1 MTVIEINA
9 LARVGRIET
18 TDTRPYGARHGSRI
32 PTSIVRMEIA
42 PVDRIGTVF
51 DTRHYDARRDSGTS
65 TSIMRFEGVAMPI
78 SDQYETTLTVHPLP
92 RRASAPTEP
101 VQYLVRRR
109 EPSAEDKLHARL
121 LSYLDLT
128 DDWDGYGA
136 APPSI
141 DAVLDAVDFLV
152 MRPRDVPLP
161 FPQIAPDGEVGLY
174 WRTGEVHAE
183 VGFCGHGDLSYYARH
198 TPASGASR
206 QCGCD
211 GYRFD
216 TGGWPME
223 LLLILG
229 KLAP

>member
-1 MTVIEINA
+1 
-9 LARVGRIET
+9 
-18 TDTRPYGARHGSRI
+18 
-32 PTSIVRMEIA
+32 MEIT
-42 PVDRIGTVF
+42 PTGRNGTVF
-51 DTRHYDARRDSGTS
+51 DTRHYDMRHDSGDL
-65 TSIMRFEGVAMPI
+65 TSIMRFEGVVMSV
-78 SDQYETTLTVHPLP
+78 SDQYETTLMVHPHP
-92 RRASAPTEP
+92 RRVRAPTEP
-101 VQYLVRRR
+101 VQCLARRQ
-109 EPSAEDKLHARL
+109 EPSAEDKLHGRL
-121 LSYLDLT
+121 LSYLELT

-141 DAVLDAVDFLV
+141 DAVLGAVDFLV

-161 FPQIAPDGEVGLY
+161 FPQVASDGEVGLY
-174 WRTGEVHAE
+174 WHTEEVHAE
-183 VGFCGHGDLSYYARH
+183 VGFYGDGELSYYARH

-216 TGGWPME
+216 TDGWPME

>member
-1 MTVIEINA
+1 M
-9 LARVGRIET
+9 RVGRVET
-18 TDTRPYGARHGSRI
+18 TDTRPYGARHDSRI
-32 PTSIVRMEIA
+32 PTSIARMEIV
-42 PVDRIGTVF
+42 PIGRIETVF
-51 DTRHYDARRDSGTS
+51 DTRHYDTRHDSGTS
-65 TSIMRFEGVAMPI
+65 ISIMRFEEVARPE
-78 SDQYETTLTVHPLP
+78 SDQYETTLAVHPHP
-92 RRASAPTEP
+92 HRARAPTEP
-101 VQYLVRRR
+101 VQYLTRRR

-121 LSYLDLT
+121 LSYRDLT
-128 DDWDGYGA
+128 DDWDGCGA

-161 FPQIAPDGEVGLY
+161 SPQIASDGEVGLY

-183 VGFCGHGDLSYYARH
+183 VGFYGDGDMSYYARH

-216 TGGWPME
+216 TGGWPWD

-229 KLAP
+229 KLAS